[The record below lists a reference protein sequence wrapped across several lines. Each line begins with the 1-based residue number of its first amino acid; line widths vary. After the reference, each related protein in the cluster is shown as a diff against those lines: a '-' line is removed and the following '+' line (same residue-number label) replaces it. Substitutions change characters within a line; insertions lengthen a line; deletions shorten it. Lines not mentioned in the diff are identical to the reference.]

1 MSKDPT
7 ASAKSSGDNAMLLLD
22 NPVWHSLSG
31 PQQRFAELSLDGLAR
46 RFVPEVSPFSA
57 VDQVNEE
64 SWAALAELVG
74 PQKTAVLVRPRVPPA
89 PEGWTE
95 LFRQP
100 CHQMIA
106 RDLPAIPVLELLQL
120 GTADTD
126 EIMSLVELTEPGPF
140 RPRTI
145 ELGAYVGVRQ
155 AGRLMAMA
163 GQRLHLPGWREISA
177 VVHPS
182 RRPPPRPRCGAD
194 SVGRGPHPRA
204 RRGSSAPCPGDE
216 RERRPPIRGT
226 RLRDPLHP
234 RGRRQSLARRR
245 ELTELA
251 REAVLSD

>member
-22 NPVWHSLSG
+22 NPVWHSLTG
-31 PQQRFAELSLDGLAR
+31 PQQRFAELSLDGRAR

-177 VVHPS
+177 VCTHP
-182 RRPPPRPRCGAD
+182 D
-194 SVGRGPHPRA
+194 A
-204 RRGSSAPCPGDE
+204 RRQGLGAALTLWVAGHIREQGEEALLHVLATNESAVRLYEALGFEIRCTLEVVGNRWLAAESS
-216 RERRPPIRGT
+216 
-226 RLRDPLHP
+226 
-234 RGRRQSLARRR
+234 QSSQEKLC
-245 ELTELA
+245 
-251 REAVLSD
+251 

>member
-7 ASAKSSGDNAMLLLD
+7 ASATSSGDNAMLLLD
-22 NPVWHSLSG
+22 NPVWHSLTG

-177 VVHPS
+177 VCTHP
-182 RRPPPRPRCGAD
+182 D
-194 SVGRGPHPRA
+194 A
-204 RRGSSAPCPGDE
+204 RRQGLGAALTLWVAGHI
-216 RERRPPIRGT
+216 REQGEEALLHVLATNENAVRLYEALGFEIRCTLEVVGN
-226 RLRDPLHP
+226 RW
-234 RGRRQSLARRR
+234 LAAESPQRSQ
-245 ELTELA
+245 EKLC
-251 REAVLSD
+251 